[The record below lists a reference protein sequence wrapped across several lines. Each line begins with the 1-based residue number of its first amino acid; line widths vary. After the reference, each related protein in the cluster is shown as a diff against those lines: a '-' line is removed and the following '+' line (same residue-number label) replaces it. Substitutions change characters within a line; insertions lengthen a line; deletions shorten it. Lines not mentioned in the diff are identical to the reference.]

1 MEAGVV
7 DRLYD
12 VSDLVALL
20 EAEEQEAEQ
29 VA

>member
-1 MEAGVV
+1 MAAGAT

-20 EAEEQEAEQ
+20 EAEEQEVERA
-29 VA
+29 A